1 MSPIFLARDSSKRLP
16 VTNPQLPVTP
26 RSPARIDDRM
36 TPESSAPALA
46 TESRILVLRGQR
58 VLLDHDLASLSHV
71 TTKRLNEQVRRNSGR
86 FPADFCFQLSP
97 GEVANTASQ
106 FATSS
111 RGHGGKRHLPFA
123 FSEHGAL
130 MAAQVLRSSDAV
142 AMSVHVV
149 RAFVRLRRMPINHDM
164 LAAKLSE
171 LDARVGTHDRQL
183 AALVAAIRQLTA
195 PPGPDHDRKIGFHRG
210 NR

>member
-1 MSPIFLARDSSKRLP
+1 ME
-16 VTNPQLPVTP
+16 TNP
-26 RSPARIDDRM
+26 
-36 TPESSAPALA
+36 SAPEI
-46 TESRILVLRGQR
+46 TIQSRIVVLREQR
-58 VLLDHDLASLSHV
+58 VLLDRDLASLYGV

-86 FPADFCFQLSP
+86 FPPDFRFQIDHE
-97 GEVANTASQ
+97 EVANLRSQ

-111 RGHGGKRHLPFA
+111 QGHGGKRHLPFA
-123 FSEHGAL
+123 FTEHGAL
-130 MAAQVLRSSDAV
+130 MAAQVLHSPEAV

-149 RAFVRLRRMPINHDM
+149 RAFVRLRRMLVDHHT
-164 LAAKLSE
+164 LAAKRSE